1 MKTIL
6 TPLLILIVFFF
17 CKTSLAQTGD
27 GFPAIFETAQA
38 GDWDDSNTW
47 TDLFGDES
55 SSDGVPDG
63 DDVVIVN
70 HNVSLTKNESFD
82 VLNIEN
88 VTGSIV
94 RLTIPSGDS
103 LIGVGAVTVLGSAS
117 SFAMAQVA
125 CSGYLSCAGLGVIAG
140 NTGGR
145 GIFQVKDG
153 GHLIVDGDIT
163 LSAAASATNCQLTAN
178 VLNSGTQNQV
188 DISGSISG
196 TAGVVSGAN
205 GAGPHNSLFNFNGTS
220 AQIINVNSSYTAT
233 YGDVE
238 INNTSTVTTDT
249 AFTSSNLLG
258 YFTVNSGTFTHA
270 YSHEFSDSV
279 ANHATYNVSDS
290 MDIEGSFTNTGTLT
304 SSGSR
309 INLAGDWNNSGTY
322 TYFAGDTV
330 TFDGSSLQSITGS
343 TTFSVLE
350 LSNTA
355 NNTPS
360 HDVEFI
366 SGAFIIDSIFDI
378 NDCIVDNESGATITL
393 SSTETRTAQM
403 IDVGSF
409 EQNAFEGSIEVQ
421 RKLVTTTHGW
431 RELGSPVDGV
441 TIEDWRDD
449 GITMA
454 GFTGSDFPYFSWNSV
469 FYYIEANANGTK
481 NNGWEEP
488 TDTGERV
495 ETDKGFRLYTG
506 NIDVDLSVSGN
517 PRMGDQDIAVTNNCT
532 TCTEATDFYEDGW
545 NLITNPYPC
554 AVNWNALSEANR
566 AGVDS
571 IIYIYEAQ
579 EAAYAWY
586 VLGDPSPAGGMDS
599 IISHSQAFWV
609 HASTVFDEIEFRE
622 SHKVAAETKFVKSTG
637 TMPKNRM
644 NVRMTSASHD
654 FEDVAVLNVL
664 KGASSNF
671 DRSKDFHKKYSPLID
686 EVPSLAFVSDDDFN
700 LCFASIGEESTSI
713 LLKAFAGSAVLGTY
727 TLDFENMN
735 NFVSGA
741 CVTLEDLVTGVTQD
755 LKSNP
760 TYSYVTLAEDD
771 SMARFIIH
779 IEKQYDVTAS
789 DATCANL
796 SDGSIEINHKEL
808 TTYNVSWTDSD
819 GTILD
824 SAISNNENFVIE
836 NLPSAIYEVTVLSNC
851 ALPNESIEVGQP
863 DAVIADFNV
872 SSTTVEV
879 DEIIDLT
886 NNSAGSSNYLW
897 QMGDGKEY
905 QDFEPI
911 HAYEVPGTYTIEL
924 LTTSANFGD
933 CRDKKTQIIEV
944 NSSSVDID
952 EAVINTL
959 NAFESGDNIIIR
971 SAANALIESIDLY
984 NVSGKLISQISV
996 NASIEV
1002 QIPSSTLAA
1011 GVYILNAKTENG
1023 IESCKVTIK

>member
-17 CKTSLAQTGD
+17 CNASLAQD
-27 GFPAIFETAQA
+27 GFPAIFESAQA
-38 GDWDDSNTW
+38 GDWDDPNTW

-55 SSDGVPDG
+55 LSDGVPDG
-63 DDVVIVN
+63 DDVVIIT
-70 HNVSLTKNESFD
+70 HNVTLTRNETFD
-82 VLNIEN
+82 VLSIEN

-103 LIGVGAVTVLGSAS
+103 LIGGGSVTVLGTAS
-117 SFAMAQVA
+117 GFAMAQVA
-125 CSGYLSCAGLGVIAG
+125 CSGYLSCSGLGIIAG

-153 GHLIVDGDIT
+153 GYLIVDGDIT
-163 LSAAASATNCQLTAN
+163 LNAAASTTNCQLTAN

-196 TAGVVSGAN
+196 TGVVSGGN

-220 AQIINVNSSYTAT
+220 AQVINVNSNYTAT
-233 YGDVE
+233 YSDVE

-258 YFTVNSGTFTHA
+258 HFTVNSGTFTHA
-270 YSHEFSDSV
+270 YNHEFSDSV

-330 TFDGSSLQSITGS
+330 TLDGSALQSLTGS

-360 HDVEFI
+360 HDVEFV

-378 NDCIVDNESGATITL
+378 NDCIVDNESGATVTL

-409 EQNAFEGSIEVQ
+409 AENAFEGAIEVQ
-421 RKLVTTTHGW
+421 RKLVTTNHGW
-431 RELGSPVDGV
+431 RELGSPVNGV

-454 GFTGSDFPYFSWNSV
+454 GFTGSDFPTFSWTSV
-469 FYYIEANANGTK
+469 YYYIEANANGTK

-495 ETDKGFRLYTG
+495 ESDKGFRLYTG
-506 NIDVDLSVSGN
+506 NIDVNLSVSGA
-517 PRMGDQDIAVTNNCT
+517 PRMGDQDIPVTNNCT
-532 TCTEATDFYEDGW
+532 TCTIATDFYGDGW

-554 AVNWNALSEANR
+554 AVNWNALSEDNR
-566 AGVDS
+566 GGVDPY
-571 IIYIYEAQ
+571 IYIYEANT
-579 EAAYAWY
+579 ASYAVY
-586 VLGDPSPAGGMDS
+586 ELDDTSPVDGMDS
-599 IISHSQAFWV
+599 IIAHSQAFWV
-609 HASTVFDEIEFRE
+609 HASTAFDEIEFRE
-622 SHKVAAETKFVKSTG
+622 SHKVAVETKFVKSTG
-637 TMPKNRM
+637 TIPKNRF

-654 FEDVAVLNVL
+654 LKDVAVLKVS
-664 KGASSNF
+664 KGATSNF
-671 DRSKDFHKKYSPLID
+671 DRSKDGLKMFSPLID
-686 EVPSLAFVSDDDFN
+686 EVPSLAFVSDDGFN
-700 LCFASIGEESTSI
+700 LCTSYVGEESTSVS
-713 LLKAFAGSAVLGTY
+713 LRAFAGSMVLGTY
-727 TLDFENMN
+727 TLEFENIN
-735 NFVSGA
+735 NFASGT
-741 CVTLEDLVTGVTQD
+741 CVTLEDLVTGVMQD
-755 LKSNP
+755 LKSDP
-760 TYSYVTLAEDD
+760 TYSYVTLPEDD
-771 SMARFIIH
+771 SIARFIIH
-779 IEKQYDVTAS
+779 IEKQYDVIAS
-789 DATCANL
+789 DASCSTL
-796 SDGSIEINHKEL
+796 SDGSIEINHQEL

-819 GTILD
+819 GTILG
-824 SAISNNENFVIE
+824 SAVSNTENFVIE
-836 NLPSAIYEVTVLSNC
+836 DLPADLYEVAVLSNC
-851 ALPNESIEVGQP
+851 TLPNESIEVGQP
-863 DAVIADFNV
+863 DAIVADFNV

-879 DEIIDLT
+879 DEVIDLT
-886 NNSAGSSNYLW
+886 NTSSGSSNHLW

-905 QDFEPI
+905 QDYEPI
-911 HAYEVPGTYTIEL
+911 HAYGEPGIYTIEL
-924 LTTSANFGD
+924 VSTSPNFGD
-933 CRDKKTQIIEV
+933 CRDKKTQTIEV
-944 NSSSVDID
+944 NASSLDIN
-952 EAVINTL
+952 EAVTNNL
-959 NAFESGDNIIIR
+959 NAFESGDNIIVR
-971 SAANALIESIDLY
+971 NTNNSLIETIDLY
-984 NVSGKLISQISV
+984 SVGGKLINQISV
-996 NASIEV
+996 NASIDV

-1011 GVYILNAKTENG
+1011 GVYILNAKTEKG